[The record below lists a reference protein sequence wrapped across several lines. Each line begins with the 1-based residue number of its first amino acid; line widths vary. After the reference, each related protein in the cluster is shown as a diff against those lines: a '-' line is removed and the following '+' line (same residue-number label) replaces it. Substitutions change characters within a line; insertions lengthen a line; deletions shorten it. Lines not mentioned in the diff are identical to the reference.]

1 MKIAL
6 VSSNTAVTPYPTYP
20 LGLSMIASA
29 LTNAGHEV
37 CQVDFL
43 EKKNSLE
50 ALAQEIRTFGP
61 ELIGISIRNIDNV
74 NLVSEQYY
82 IGVVKDIVKKIREV
96 SAAKIIL
103 GGAGFSLVPD
113 LILRETEA
121 DYGIVGEG
129 EVLIVDFAGNAA
141 KGIYPEERL
150 IHAPTG
156 LSGTAIPSAL
166 YDERLMSYYLQSGHI
181 AAVQTKRGCTHK
193 CVYCSYP
200 LLEGTQIRKRDAGQ
214 VVDDIEALRDKH
226 NAKYIFFVD
235 SVFND
240 DEGAYLEIMEE
251 MIRRKVSTPW
261 TGFFQPLGLNDEI
274 MEMMR
279 QTGLVAAEIGSDAA
293 CDITLRKMGKRFT
306 FQDIVRCNDLFVK
319 HKVAVSHFYMFGGPG
334 ETRETVFEGI
344 ENIKGLKGCVVFIFM
359 GIRLL
364 PNTPLARIA
373 VQENLISSDQEM
385 LKPLYYLSPAT
396 EREWLEETLTKAFA
410 DVRHCIF
417 PSDAFDSI
425 TRVLHKTGYTGT
437 LWDMLLKKKK

>member
-1 MKIAL
+1 MKIL
-6 VSSNTAVTPYPTYP
+6 LISSNIAVTPYPIYP

-29 LTNAGHEV
+29 LTHAGHEV
-37 CQVDFL
+37 RQADFL
-43 EKKNSLE
+43 EKKNSLD
-50 ALAQEIRTFGP
+50 ALAQEIRTFKP

-82 IGVVKDIVKKIREV
+82 IGVVKDIVQKIREV
-96 SAAKIIL
+96 STAKVIL
-103 GGAGFSLVPD
+103 GGAGFSLIPD

-121 DYGIVGEG
+121 DYGVIGEG
-129 EVLIVDFAGNAA
+129 EVLMVDFADNAA
-141 KGIYPEERL
+141 KGIYPAGQL
-150 IHAPTG
+150 IDSRIG
-156 LSGTAIPSAL
+156 LSGAEIPSAI
-166 YDERLMSYYLQSGHI
+166 YDERLMSYYLQSGNI

-200 LLEGTQIRKRDAGQ
+200 LLEGSQIRKRDAGL

-240 DEGAYLEIMEE
+240 DEGAYMEIMDE

-261 TGFFQPLGLNDEI
+261 TGFFQPLGLNDDI
-274 MEMMR
+274 IEMMR
-279 QTGLVAAEIGSDAA
+279 QTGLVAAEIGSDAT
-293 CDITLRKMGKRFT
+293 CDITLRKLGKQFT
-306 FQDIVRCNDLFVK
+306 FQDIIKCNDLFTK
-319 HKVAVSHFYMFGGPG
+319 HKVATSHFFMFGGPG

-344 ENIKGLKGCVVFIFM
+344 ENIKRLTGSVVFVFM
-359 GIRLL
+359 GIRIL

-373 VQENLISSDQEM
+373 IQENVISSDQEM
-385 LKPLYYLSPAT
+385 LKPVYYLSPAT
-396 EREWLEETLTKAFA
+396 ERKWLEETLTRAFA
-410 DVRHCIF
+410 DVRHCVF
-417 PSDAFDSI
+417 PADALDNI

>member
-1 MKIAL
+1 
-6 VSSNTAVTPYPTYP
+6 
-20 LGLSMIASA
+20 MIASA
-29 LTNAGHEV
+29 LTHAGHEIR
-37 CQVDFL
+37 QADFL
-43 EKKNSLE
+43 EKQNSLE
-50 ALAQEIRTFGP
+50 ALAQEVRTFGP

-82 IGVVKDIVKKIREV
+82 IGVVKDIVQKIREV
-96 SAAKIIL
+96 SSAKIIL

-121 DYGIVGEG
+121 DYGIIGEG
-129 EVLIVDFAGNAA
+129 EVLIVDFADNAA
-141 KGIYPEERL
+141 KGIYPEVRL
-150 IHAPTG
+150 INAPTG
-156 LSGTAIPSAL
+156 LSGLGIPSAL

-181 AAVQTKRGCTHK
+181 AAVQTKRGCNHK

-306 FQDIVRCNDLFVK
+306 FQDIVTCNDLFVK

-334 ETRETVFEGI
+334 ETRETVVEGI

-373 VQENLISSDQEM
+373 MQENLISSDQEM

-437 LWDMLLKKKK
+437 LWDMLLKKKR

>member
-1 MKIAL
+1 L

-29 LTNAGHEV
+29 LTHAGHEV
-37 CQVDFL
+37 RQVDFL

-50 ALAQEIRTFGP
+50 ALAQEIRMFGP

-82 IGVVKDIVKKIREV
+82 IGVVKDIVKNIRGV
-96 SAAKIIL
+96 STAKIIL
-103 GGAGFSLVPD
+103 GGAGFSLVPE
-113 LILRETEA
+113 LILREIEA

-129 EVLIVDFAGNAA
+129 EVLMVDFADNAA

-156 LSGTAIPSAL
+156 LSGTGIPSAL

-293 CDITLRKMGKRFT
+293 CDVTLHKLGKRFT
-306 FQDIVRCNDLFVK
+306 FQDIVKCNDLFVK
-319 HKVAVSHFYMFGGPG
+319 HQVAVSHFYMFGGPG
-334 ETRETVFEGI
+334 ETKETVFEGI
-344 ENIKGLKGCVVFIFM
+344 ENIKRLTGCVVFIFM

-373 VQENLISSDQEM
+373 INENVISADQEM
-385 LKPLYYLSPAT
+385 LKPVYYLSPAT

-417 PSDAFDSI
+417 PSDAFDNI